1 MEKGEECVRDHIVDA
16 GSFMRLL
23 SLWFLYAHE
32 GFVDVELGVHGT
44 ESLKMLDASN
54 LSRLAKGNFTAG
66 VEVFPE
72 KARY

>member
-1 MEKGEECVRDHIVDA
+1 
-16 GSFMRLL
+16 MRLL

-44 ESLKMLDASN
+44 ESLKMSDASN
-54 LSRLAKGNFTAG
+54 LSRLVKGSFTAG